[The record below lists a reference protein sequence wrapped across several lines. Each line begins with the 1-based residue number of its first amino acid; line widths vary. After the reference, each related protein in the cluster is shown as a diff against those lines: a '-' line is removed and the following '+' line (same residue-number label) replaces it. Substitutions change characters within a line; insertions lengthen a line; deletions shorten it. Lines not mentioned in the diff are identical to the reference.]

1 MLMKTKMAAAGLFMS
16 LSASLLYGQ
25 AFRNPPPGA
34 ASIMQAGAFTAQ
46 ADDASAVSQN
56 PAGLVQIKGH
66 QIILGSDI
74 LFPETE
80 YKSPGFS
87 EYTNSEAAYLP
98 YFFFSTDFRGTAPL
112 RLGLG
117 VTVPYG
123 QSTEWSYDAVRNW
136 FYTVPRYSAMQTVN
150 ISPVLAYGIT
160 PELSAG
166 GGFNIYTSKLELK
179 YLLPPPPPP
188 PGEMPAKVDV
198 DGTGYGGTFGLLYK
212 TNMVSIGATYKTG
225 FDIDYDGDY
234 SVPGVLEEDA
244 ETAMD
249 FPPVASLGIAVH
261 PNPKLKLEFDAE
273 WIGYSCLEE
282 IPVDITVIPPYEID
296 KNWDDCYTFALG
308 AEYRKSERTILR
320 GGVSYMTTPIPD
332 STFEPSMPDSDSWII
347 TAGGEFITKIGSFN
361 LMLGAHLYNERK
373 IDNGGPYDGKYE
385 SRGYF
390 GAVEYKKG
398 F

>member
-1 MLMKTKMAAAGLFMS
+1 MKMKIAAAGLFMV

-34 ASIMQAGAFTAQ
+34 ASIMQAGAFAAQ
-46 ADDASAVSQN
+46 ADDASAVFQN
-56 PAGLVQIKGH
+56 PAGLIQIKGH
-66 QIILGSDI
+66 QIMLGSDI
-74 LFPETE
+74 LFPETK

-87 EYTNSEAAYLP
+87 EYTDSEAAYLP

-112 RLGLG
+112 RFGLG

-123 QSTEWSYDAVRNW
+123 QSTKWSYDAVRNW
-136 FYTVPRYSAMQTVN
+136 FYSVPRYSAMQTVN
-150 ISPVLAYGIT
+150 ISPALAYGIT

-166 GGFNIYTSKLELK
+166 AGFNIYRSKLELK

-188 PGEMPAKVDV
+188 PGEMQAKVDV

-212 TNMVSIGATYKTG
+212 TNGISIGATYKTG
-225 FDIDYDGDY
+225 YEIDYDGDY
-234 SVPGVLEEDA
+234 SVPGVLKEDA

-249 FPPVASLGIAVH
+249 FPPVACLGIAVY
-261 PNPKLKLEFDAE
+261 PNSKLKLEFDAE
-273 WIGYSCLEE
+273 WVGYSCMDK

-296 KNWDDCYTFALG
+296 KDWDDCYTFAIG
-308 AEYRKSERTILR
+308 AEYKKSERTVLR
-320 GGVSYMTTPIPD
+320 GGIAYLTTPIPD
-332 STFEPSMPDSDSWII
+332 STFEPSMPDSNSWII

-361 LMLGAHLYNERK
+361 LTLGAHLFNDRK